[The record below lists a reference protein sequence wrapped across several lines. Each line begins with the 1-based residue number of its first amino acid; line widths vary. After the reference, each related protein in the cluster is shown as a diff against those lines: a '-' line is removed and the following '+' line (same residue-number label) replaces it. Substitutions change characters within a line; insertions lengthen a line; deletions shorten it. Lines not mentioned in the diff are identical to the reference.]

1 MTSSRNNPSGF
12 GELLA
17 SSTTLNSIDIKEQ
30 PQRALPPTSLYHEWL
45 FRPGAYTAR
54 EFVHEIAVL
63 FESIIAQLGPDKPG
77 DADSRTILLDGLR
90 ASLAPKG
97 QETTLPL
104 ADWDSAESSGLT
116 RHVLRIGQTIFQ
128 YAVKASRTV
137 PGDPS
142 LTVNS
147 HCEGHKWTPAA
158 AQLLLGPRS
167 SRVLMRLYNEWLHQL
182 TCLRDFLIAFDNF
195 EDVVLNLDNPSQRG
209 ARAVEDIRKAL
220 LAQIKSGQVSRE
232 VLLEIAKGFT
242 GPVVSARGHGV

>member
-1 MTSSRNNPSGF
+1 MTSSRNSHSGF

-17 SSTTLNSIDIKEQ
+17 SSTTLNFIDIKEQ
-30 PQRALPPTSLYHEWL
+30 QRALPPTSLHHEWL

-54 EFVHEIAVL
+54 AFVHEIAIL
-63 FESIIAQLGPDKPG
+63 FESIIAQLGPDNPG
-77 DADSRTILLDGLR
+77 DTDSRTILLDGLR
-90 ASLAPKG
+90 ASLSPEG
-97 QETTLPL
+97 QEATLPL
-104 ADWDSAESSGLT
+104 ADWDSAEPSGLT
-116 RHVLRIGQTIFQ
+116 RHILRIGQAIFQ
-128 YAVKASRTV
+128 HAVEASRTV

-147 HCEGHKWTPAA
+147 HCEGHKWTPAV

-182 TCLRDFLIAFDNF
+182 TCLRNFLIAFDNF
-195 EDVVLNLDNPSQRG
+195 EDVVLNLENPSQRG
-209 ARAVEDIRKAL
+209 TRALEDIRKAL
-220 LAQIKSGQVSRE
+220 LEQIKSGQVSRE